1 MLKWVDEAASGSRC
15 GFPIG
20 SLGRSHK
27 DQGVQSSFGGSRH
40 SMQCA
45 PRLIRIYAALQ
56 NDGFDETKGIA
67 IWIGMVI
74 VVKPRSGLAFDPV
87 AWAFT

>member
-1 MLKWVDEAASGSRC
+1 MLKWVDEAARRVVLPPSG
-15 GFPIG
+15 P
-20 SLGRSHK
+20 RSES
-27 DQGVQSSFGGSRH
+27 QSQEVQSSFGGSRH

-74 VVKPRSGLAFDPV
+74 AVKPRSGLAFDPV